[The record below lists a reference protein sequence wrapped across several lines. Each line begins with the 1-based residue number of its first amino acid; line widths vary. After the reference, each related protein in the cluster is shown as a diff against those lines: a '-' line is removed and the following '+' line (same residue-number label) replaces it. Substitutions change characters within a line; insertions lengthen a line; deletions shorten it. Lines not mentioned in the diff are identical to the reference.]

1 MSDDHTYPPEAIMH
15 IRLNNG
21 EMAPYSSGFSKV
33 IYNSSRICKQGVIRA
48 LVGVRVSKSGRTGEV
63 FAD

>member
-1 MSDDHTYPPEAIMH
+1 MH

-21 EMAPYSSGFSKV
+21 EMAPYSLGFSKV